1 MKGAFLRECTA
12 TRAVTGLED
21 EALTQQGPHARSAQS
36 NQRLA
41 DVFRAL
47 NMKQKFESPG
57 MCMIASLSRK
67 DLSGCAGRPGYTYQL
82 NKKNEGQSKTTVAS
96 NKVHHYEM
104 AKVVHTSR
112 RHILGHRDNYASRS
126 FVK

>member
-12 TRAVTGLED
+12 TRAATGLED

-57 MCMIASLSRK
+57 MCMIA
-67 DLSGCAGRPGYTYQL
+67 YYQ
-82 NKKNEGQSKTTVAS
+82 ERIYPDVQ
-96 NKVHHYEM
+96 
-104 AKVVHTSR
+104 VV
-112 RHILGHRDNYASRS
+112 RDTLIS
-126 FVK
+126 